1 MAIIKFKVSRDRCYT
16 VVNNTF
22 INDNQLD
29 AREKGLLLVIMSK
42 PDNWDISVE
51 GLRSFC
57 SDDTTSLRKGIQKL
71 EEHGYLLRLNVR
83 NARGNFGSMP
93 YVVFER
99 PLPEEKRNNPDYNPL
114 DDAELN
120 DTFEITDADRTR
132 WLSLTLGKISA
143 GHRVRAQRYA
153 AMKPSLENQPAE
165 IAAAENRPQIN
176 TVVPS
181 TVPQKKIDINTSLRV
196 VESYPSYPSVS
207 ATAEAAEILSPVDN
221 SVDNPVDNVN
231 ARELTA
237 SEQVNTLYQQISD
250 FARTHSIAE
259 VHELPPVA
267 EEGQWFSA
275 YEDHTAEPAYT
286 DCWVP
291 QRPRKDNRFDTRYAF
306 DAFMQN
312 ARQSYTRS
320 RYSPSEYSYVREQVR
335 ERICYEALCQ
345 QFGKERVD
353 TVVDILME
361 INSAVS
367 GTFRVEGIEISVR
380 EMKIH
385 FAKVN
390 QFHVERMF
398 ENLDKHYDPITC
410 RKSYMRTTL
419 YNVIITMDEEIRA
432 QVRQDH
438 PFLFMENTPQ
448 FIPEEQIAHT
458 SIPEVAAPAAFVCA

>member
-42 PDNWDISVE
+42 PDNWDMSVE

-57 SDDTTSLRKGIQKL
+57 SDGTTSLRKGIQKL

-120 DTFEITDADRTR
+120 DAFEITDADRTR
-132 WLSLTLGKISA
+132 WLSLTLGKVSA
-143 GHRVRAQRYA
+143 GHRVRAQRPA

-176 TVVPS
+176 TVIPS
-181 TVPQKKIDINTSLRV
+181 NVPQKKIDKNTSLRA

-207 ATAEAAEILSPVDN
+207 GTAGAAVIPSPVDN
-221 SVDNPVDNVN
+221 SVDNPVDNVS
-231 ARELTA
+231 ARELA
-237 SEQVNTLYQQISD
+237 APEQVNTLYQQISD
-250 FARTHSIAE
+250 FARMHSIAE

-267 EEGQWFSA
+267 AEGQCFSA
-275 YEDHTAEPAYT
+275 FEDHPAEPAFT

-291 QRPRKDNRFDTRYAF
+291 QRPRKDSCFDNRYAF
-306 DAFMQN
+306 DAFMQSD
-312 ARQSYTRS
+312 RQRHTCS
-320 RYSPSEYSYVREQVR
+320 RYSPSEYSYVKDLVK
-335 ERICYEALCQ
+335 ERICYDALCE
-345 QFGKERVD
+345 QFGSERVD

-367 GTFRVEGIEISVR
+367 GTFRVEGVEISVR
-380 EMKIH
+380 DMKSH

-398 ENLDKHYDPITC
+398 ENLDKHYEPITR
-410 RKSYMRTTL
+410 RKNYMRTTL
-419 YNVIITMDEEIRA
+419 YNVIITMEEEIRA

-438 PFLFMENTPQ
+438 PFLFMEKTPQ
-448 FIPEEQIAHT
+448 FIPLEQTELA
-458 SIPEVAAPAAFVCA
+458 SAPEATAAYVYA

>member
-42 PDNWDISVE
+42 PDNWDMSVE

-57 SDDTTSLRKGIQKL
+57 SDGTTSLRKGIQKL

-120 DTFEITDADRTR
+120 DAFEITDADRTR
-132 WLSLTLGKISA
+132 WLSLTLGKVSA
-143 GHRVRAQRYA
+143 GHRVRAQRSA

-176 TVVPS
+176 TVITS
-181 TVPQKKIDINTSLRV
+181 TVPQKKIDKNTSLRV

-207 ATAEAAEILSPVDN
+207 ATAAAVIPSPVDN
-221 SVDNPVDNVN
+221 SVDNPVDNMN
-231 ARELTA
+231 AGELA
-237 SEQVNTLYQQISD
+237 APEQVNTLYQQISD

-267 EEGQWFSA
+267 SEGQWFSA
-275 YEDHTAEPAYT
+275 YEDHPAEPAST

-291 QRPRKDNRFDTRYAF
+291 QRPRKDSRFDDRYAF
-306 DAFMQN
+306 DAFMQSD
-312 ARQSYTRS
+312 RQRHTCS
-320 RYSPSEYSYVREQVR
+320 RYSPSEYSYVKDLVK
-335 ERICYEALCQ
+335 ERICYDALCE
-345 QFGKERVD
+345 QFGKDRVN

-361 INSAVS
+361 VNSAVS
-367 GTFRVEGIEISVR
+367 GTFRVEGVEISVR
-380 EMKIH
+380 DMKIH

-398 ENLDKHYDPITC
+398 ENLDKHYEPITR

-432 QVRQDH
+432 QVSQDH
-438 PFLFMENTPQ
+438 PFLFMDKTPQ
-448 FIPEEQIAHT
+448 FIPLEQTELA
-458 SIPEVAAPAAFVCA
+458 SAPEATAAYVYA

>member
-1 MAIIKFKVSRDRCYT
+1 MAIIKFKISRDRCYT

-42 PDNWDISVE
+42 PDNWDMSVE

-57 SDDTTSLRKGIQKL
+57 SDGTTSLRKGIQKL

-114 DDAELN
+114 NDAELN
-120 DTFEITDADRTR
+120 DAFEITDADRTR
-132 WLSLTLGKISA
+132 WLSLTLGKVSA
-143 GHRVRAQRYA
+143 GHRVRAQRSA

-165 IAAAENRPQIN
+165 IAAAENRSQIN
-176 TVVPS
+176 TVIPS
-181 TVPQKKIDINTSLRV
+181 NVPQKKIDINTSLRS

-207 ATAEAAEILSPVDN
+207 ATAETPSPVDN

-231 ARELTA
+231 ARELAAPEHVT
-237 SEQVNTLYQQISD
+237 TLYQQISD

-267 EEGQWFSA
+267 AEGQWFSA
-275 YEDHTAEPAYT
+275 HKDDPVEPAST

-291 QRPRKDNRFDTRYAF
+291 QRPRKDSRFDNRYAF
-306 DAFMQN
+306 DAFMQSDHQ
-312 ARQSYTRS
+312 RHTCS
-320 RYSPSEYSYVREQVR
+320 RYSPNEYSYVKDLIK
-335 ERICYEALCQ
+335 ERICYDALCE
-345 QFGKERVD
+345 QFGKERVN

-367 GTFRVEGIEISVR
+367 GTFRVEGVEISAQAMR
-380 EMKIH
+380 TH

-398 ENLDKHYDPITC
+398 ENLDKHYEPVKCTK
-410 RKSYMRTTL
+410 RYMRTTL
-419 YNVIITMDEEIRA
+419 YNVIITMEEDIRA
-432 QVRQDH
+432 QIRQNH

-448 FIPEEQIAHT
+448 FIPEDQIAHT
-458 SIPEVAAPAAFVCA
+458 SIPKVDAPTAFVCA

>member
-42 PDNWDISVE
+42 PDNWDMSVE

-57 SDDTTSLRKGIQKL
+57 SDGTTSLRKGIQKL

-132 WLSLTLGKISA
+132 WLSLTLGKVSA
-143 GHRVRAQRYA
+143 GHRVRAQRSA

-176 TVVPS
+176 TVIPS
-181 TVPQKKIDINTSLRV
+181 TVPQKKIDKNISLRV

-207 ATAEAAEILSPVDN
+207 GTAEAAEIPSPVDN

-231 ARELTA
+231 AGELAAPEHVT
-237 SEQVNTLYQQISD
+237 TLYQQISD
-250 FARTHSIAE
+250 FAHTHSIAE
-259 VHELPPVA
+259 VHELPSIA
-267 EEGQWFSA
+267 AEGQWFSA
-275 YEDHTAEPAYT
+275 YEDHPAVPAST

-291 QRPRKDNRFDTRYAF
+291 QRPRKDSRFDNRYAF
-306 DAFMQN
+306 DAFMQSD
-312 ARQSYTRS
+312 RQRHTCS
-320 RYSPSEYSYVREQVR
+320 RYSPSEYSYVKELVK
-335 ERICYEALCQ
+335 ERICYDALCE
-345 QFGKERVD
+345 QFGKDRVD

-367 GTFRVEGIEISVR
+367 GTFRVEGVEISVR
-380 EMKIH
+380 DMKTH

-398 ENLDKHYDPITC
+398 ENLDKHYEPITR
-410 RKSYMRTTL
+410 RKNYMRTTL
-419 YNVIITMDEEIRA
+419 YNVIITMEEEIRA

-438 PFLFMENTPQ
+438 PFLFMEKTPQ
-448 FIPEEQIAHT
+448 FIPLEQTELA
-458 SIPEVAAPAAFVCA
+458 SAPEATAAYVYA

>member
-42 PDNWDISVE
+42 PDNWDMSVE

-57 SDDTTSLRKGIQKL
+57 SDGTTSLRKGIQKL

-143 GHRVRAQRYA
+143 GHRVRAQRSA
-153 AMKPSLENQPAE
+153 AMRPSLENQPAE

-176 TVVPS
+176 TVIPS
-181 TVPQKKIDINTSLRV
+181 TVPQKKIDKNTSLRA

-207 ATAEAAEILSPVDN
+207 GTAEIPTLVDN

-231 ARELTA
+231 AGELA
-237 SEQVNTLYQQISD
+237 APEQVSTLYQQISD

-267 EEGQWFSA
+267 AEGQWFSA
-275 YEDHTAEPAYT
+275 FEDHPAEPAFT

-291 QRPRKDNRFDTRYAF
+291 QRPRKDSRFDNRYAF
-306 DAFMQN
+306 DAFMQSD
-312 ARQSYTRS
+312 RQRHTYS
-320 RYSPSEYSYVREQVR
+320 RYTPSEYSYVKDLIK
-335 ERICYEALCQ
+335 ERICYDALCE
-345 QFGKERVD
+345 QFGKDRVN

-367 GTFRVEGIEISVR
+367 GTFRVEGVEISVR
-380 EMKIH
+380 DMKIH

-398 ENLDKHYDPITC
+398 ENLDKHYEPITR
-410 RKSYMRTTL
+410 RKNYMRTTL
-419 YNVIITMDEEIRA
+419 YNVIITMEEEIRA

-438 PFLFMENTPQ
+438 PFLFMEKTPQ
-448 FIPEEQIAHT
+448 FIPLEQTELA
-458 SIPEVAAPAAFVCA
+458 SAPEATAAYVYA

>member
-1 MAIIKFKVSRDRCYT
+1 MAIIKFKVSRDRCFT

-42 PDNWDISVE
+42 PDNWDMSVE

-57 SDDTTSLRKGIQKL
+57 SDGTTSLRKGIQKL
-71 EEHGYLLRLNVR
+71 EEHGFLLRLNVR

-120 DTFEITDADRTR
+120 DVFEITDADRTR
-132 WLSLTLGKISA
+132 WLSLTLGKVSA
-143 GHRVRAQRYA
+143 GHRVRAQRSA
-153 AMKPSLENQPAE
+153 AMKPSLENQQAE
-165 IAAAENRPQIN
+165 FAAAENRPQIN
-176 TVVPS
+176 TVIPS
-181 TVPQKKIDINTSLRV
+181 TVPQKKIDINTSLRA
-196 VESYPSYPSVS
+196 VESYPSYPPVS
-207 ATAEAAEILSPVDN
+207 ATAEASEIPSPVDN

-231 ARELTA
+231 VCELA
-237 SEQVNTLYQQISD
+237 APEQVNTLYQQISD

-259 VHELPPVA
+259 VQELPPVA
-267 EEGQWFSA
+267 EEGQWLSA
-275 YEDHTAEPAYT
+275 HEDHPAEPVYA
-286 DCWVP
+286 DCWIP
-291 QRPRKDNRFDTRYAF
+291 QRPRKDSRFDDRYAF
-306 DAFMQN
+306 DAFMQSD
-312 ARQSYTRS
+312 RQRHTCS
-320 RYSPSEYSYVREQVR
+320 RYSPSEYSYVKDLVK
-335 ERICYEALCQ
+335 ERICYDALCE
-345 QFGKERVD
+345 QFGKDRVD

-367 GTFRVEGIEISVR
+367 GTFRVEGVEISVR
-380 EMKIH
+380 DMKSH

-398 ENLDKHYDPITC
+398 ENLDKHYEPITR
-410 RKSYMRTTL
+410 RKNYMRTTL
-419 YNVIITMDEEIRA
+419 YNVIITMEEEIRA

-438 PFLFMENTPQ
+438 PFLFMEKTPQ
-448 FIPEEQIAHT
+448 FIPLEQTELA
-458 SIPEVAAPAAFVCA
+458 SAPEATAAYVYA

>member
-42 PDNWDISVE
+42 PDNWDMSVE

-57 SDDTTSLRKGIQKL
+57 SDGTTSLRKGIQKL

-120 DTFEITDADRTR
+120 DVFEITDADRTR
-132 WLSLTLGKISA
+132 WLSLTLGKVSA
-143 GHRVRAQRYA
+143 GHRVRAQRSA
-153 AMKPSLENQPAE
+153 AMKPSLENQQAE
-165 IAAAENRPQIN
+165 FAAAENRPQIN
-176 TVVPS
+176 TVIPS
-181 TVPQKKIDINTSLRV
+181 TVPQKKIDINTSLRA
-196 VESYPSYPSVS
+196 VESYPSYPPVS
-207 ATAEAAEILSPVDN
+207 ATAEASEIPSPVDN

-231 ARELTA
+231 VCELA
-237 SEQVNTLYQQISD
+237 APEQVNTLYQQISD

-259 VHELPPVA
+259 VQELPPVA
-267 EEGQWFSA
+267 EEGQWLSA
-275 YEDHTAEPAYT
+275 HEDHPAEPVYA
-286 DCWVP
+286 DCWIP
-291 QRPRKDNRFDTRYAF
+291 QRPRKDSRFDDRYAF
-306 DAFMQN
+306 DAFMQSD
-312 ARQSYTRS
+312 RQRHTCS
-320 RYSPSEYSYVREQVR
+320 RYSPSEYSYVKDLVK
-335 ERICYEALCQ
+335 ERICYDALCE
-345 QFGKERVD
+345 QFGKDRVD

-367 GTFRVEGIEISVR
+367 GTFRVEGVEISVR
-380 EMKIH
+380 DMKIH

-398 ENLDKHYDPITC
+398 ENLDKHYEPITR
-410 RKSYMRTTL
+410 RKNYMRTTL
-419 YNVIITMDEEIRA
+419 YNVIITMEEEIRA

-438 PFLFMENTPQ
+438 PFLFMEKTPQ
-448 FIPEEQIAHT
+448 FIPLEQTELA
-458 SIPEVAAPAAFVCA
+458 SAPEATAAYVYA

>member
-42 PDNWDISVE
+42 PDNWDLSVE

-57 SDDTTSLRKGIQKL
+57 SDGTTSLRKGIQKL

-120 DTFEITDADRTR
+120 DAFEITDADRTR

-143 GHRVRAQRYA
+143 GHRVRAQRSA

-176 TVVPS
+176 TVIPS
-181 TVPQKKIDINTSLRV
+181 NVPQKKIDINTSFRA

-207 ATAEAAEILSPVDN
+207 GTAEAAEIPSPVDN

-231 ARELTA
+231 AGELAAPEHVT
-237 SEQVNTLYQQISD
+237 TLYQQISD

-259 VHELPPVA
+259 VHELPSIA
-267 EEGQWFSA
+267 AEGQWFSA
-275 YEDHTAEPAYT
+275 YEDHPAEPAYT

-291 QRPRKDNRFDTRYAF
+291 QRPRKDSRFDNRCAF
-306 DAFMQN
+306 DAFMQSD
-312 ARQSYTRS
+312 RQRHTCS
-320 RYSPSEYSYVREQVR
+320 RYSPSEYSYVKDLVK
-335 ERICYEALCQ
+335 ERICYEALCE
-345 QFGKERVD
+345 QFGKDRVD

-367 GTFRVEGIEISVR
+367 GTFKVEGVELSVR

-390 QFHVERMF
+390 HFHVEQMF
-398 ENLDKHYDPITC
+398 ANLDKHYEPIKC
-410 RKSYMRTTL
+410 MKRYMRTTL
-419 YNVIITMDEEIRA
+419 YNVLITMEEDIRD
-432 QVRQDH
+432 QVRQEH
-438 PFLFMENTPQ
+438 PLLFMEKTPQ
-448 FIPEEQIAHT
+448 FILDDMTGQKA
-458 SIPEVAAPAAFVCA
+458 IPAVSASAEYVCA

>member
-42 PDNWDISVE
+42 PDNWDMSVE

-57 SDDTTSLRKGIQKL
+57 SDGTTSLRKGIQKL

-120 DTFEITDADRTR
+120 DVFEITDADRTR
-132 WLSLTLGKISA
+132 WLSLTLGKVSA
-143 GHRVRAQRYA
+143 GHRVRAQRSA
-153 AMKPSLENQPAE
+153 AMKPSLENQQAE
-165 IAAAENRPQIN
+165 FAAAENRPQIN
-176 TVVPS
+176 TVIPS
-181 TVPQKKIDINTSLRV
+181 TVPQKKIDINTSLRA

-207 ATAEAAEILSPVDN
+207 GTAEIPTLVDN

-231 ARELTA
+231 VCELA
-237 SEQVNTLYQQISD
+237 APEQVNTLYQQISD

-259 VHELPPVA
+259 VQELPPVA
-267 EEGQWFSA
+267 EEGQWLSA
-275 YEDHTAEPAYT
+275 HEDHPAEPVYA
-286 DCWVP
+286 DCWIP
-291 QRPRKDNRFDTRYAF
+291 QRPRKDSRFDDRYAF
-306 DAFMQN
+306 DAFMQSD
-312 ARQSYTRS
+312 RQRHTCS
-320 RYSPSEYSYVREQVR
+320 RYSPSEYSYVKDLVK
-335 ERICYEALCQ
+335 ERICYDALCE
-345 QFGKERVD
+345 QFGKDRVD

-367 GTFRVEGIEISVR
+367 GTFRVEGVEISVR
-380 EMKIH
+380 DMKSH

-398 ENLDKHYDPITC
+398 ENLDKHYEPITR
-410 RKSYMRTTL
+410 RKNYMRTTL
-419 YNVIITMDEEIRA
+419 YNVIITMEEEIRA

-438 PFLFMENTPQ
+438 PFLFMEKTPQ
-448 FIPEEQIAHT
+448 FIPLEQTELA
-458 SIPEVAAPAAFVCA
+458 SAPEATAAYVYA

>member
-42 PDNWDISVE
+42 PDNWDMSVE

-57 SDDTTSLRKGIQKL
+57 SDGTTSLRKGSQKL

-132 WLSLTLGKISA
+132 WVSLTLGKISA
-143 GHRVRAQRYA
+143 GHRVRAQRSA

-165 IAAAENRPQIN
+165 IAAVGNRPQIN
-176 TVVPS
+176 TVIPS
-181 TVPQKKIDINTSLRV
+181 NVSQKKIDINTSLRA
-196 VESYPSYPSVS
+196 VESYPSVS
-207 ATAEAAEILSPVDN
+207 ATAEAAVIPSPVDN

-231 ARELTA
+231 ARKPA
-237 SEQVNTLYQQISD
+237 APEQINILYQQISD
-250 FARTHSIAE
+250 FARTHNIPE

-267 EEGQWFSA
+267 AEGQWFSA
-275 YEDHTAEPAYT
+275 YEDHPAEPAYN

-312 ARQSYTRS
+312 ARQSYTSS

-367 GTFRVEGIEISVR
+367 GTFRVEGVEISVR

-390 QFHVERMF
+390 QFHVEQMF
-398 ENLDKHYDPITC
+398 ANLDKHHEPIKC
-410 RKSYMRTTL
+410 MKRYMRSTL
-419 YNVIITMDEEIRA
+419 YNVLITMDEEIRE
-432 QVRQDH
+432 QIRQDC
-438 PFLFMENTPQ
+438 PWLF
-448 FIPEEQIAHT
+448 IKKVEQPVQESSAT
-458 SIPEVAAPAAFVCA
+458 YVCA

>member
-42 PDNWDISVE
+42 PDNWDMSVE

-57 SDDTTSLRKGIQKL
+57 SDGTTSLRKGIQKL

-83 NARGNFGSMP
+83 NAHGNFGSMP

-120 DTFEITDADRTR
+120 DAFEITDADRTR
-132 WLSLTLGKISA
+132 WLSLTLGKVSA
-143 GHRVRAQRYA
+143 GHRVRAQRSA
-153 AMKPSLENQPAE
+153 TMKPSLENQPAE

-176 TVVPS
+176 TVIPS
-181 TVPQKKIDINTSLRV
+181 TVPQKKIDKNTSLRA

-207 ATAEAAEILSPVDN
+207 GTAGAAVIPSPVDN
-221 SVDNPVDNVN
+221 SVDNPVDNVS
-231 ARELTA
+231 ARELA
-237 SEQVNTLYQQISD
+237 APEQVNTLYQQISD

-267 EEGQWFSA
+267 AEGQCFSA
-275 YEDHTAEPAYT
+275 FEDHLAEPAYT
-286 DCWVP
+286 DCWAP
-291 QRPRKDNRFDTRYAF
+291 QRPRKDSRFDNRYAF
-306 DAFMQN
+306 DAFMQSD
-312 ARQSYTRS
+312 RQRHTCS
-320 RYSPSEYSYVREQVR
+320 RYSPSEYSYVKELVK
-335 ERICYEALCQ
+335 ERICYDALCE
-345 QFGKERVD
+345 QFGKDRVD

-367 GTFRVEGIEISVR
+367 GTFRVEGVEISVR
-380 EMKIH
+380 DMKIH
-385 FAKVN
+385 SAKVN

-398 ENLDKHYDPITC
+398 ENLDKHYEPITR
-410 RKSYMRTTL
+410 RKNYMRTTL
-419 YNVIITMDEEIRA
+419 YNVIITMEEEIRA

-438 PFLFMENTPQ
+438 PFLFMEKTPQ
-448 FIPEEQIAHT
+448 FIPLEQTELA
-458 SIPEVAAPAAFVCA
+458 SAPEATAAYVYA

>member
-42 PDNWDISVE
+42 PDNWDMSVE

-57 SDDTTSLRKGIQKL
+57 SDGTTSLRKGIQKL

-83 NARGNFGSMP
+83 NARGNFGSTP

-143 GHRVRAQRYA
+143 GHRVSAQRSA
-153 AMKPSLENQPAE
+153 AMRPSLENQPAE

-176 TVVPS
+176 TVIPS
-181 TVPQKKIDINTSLRV
+181 TVPQKKIDKNTSLRA

-207 ATAEAAEILSPVDN
+207 GTAEIPTLVDN

-231 ARELTA
+231 AGELA
-237 SEQVNTLYQQISD
+237 APEQVSTLYQQISD

-267 EEGQWFSA
+267 AEGQWFSA
-275 YEDHTAEPAYT
+275 FEDHPAEPAFT

-291 QRPRKDNRFDTRYAF
+291 QRPRKDSRFDNRYAF
-306 DAFMQN
+306 DAFMQSD
-312 ARQSYTRS
+312 RQRHTYS
-320 RYSPSEYSYVREQVR
+320 RYTPSEYSYVKDLIK
-335 ERICYEALCQ
+335 ERICYDALCE
-345 QFGKERVD
+345 QFGKDRVN

-367 GTFRVEGIEISVR
+367 GTFRVEGVEISVR
-380 EMKIH
+380 DMKIH

-398 ENLDKHYDPITC
+398 ENLDKHYEPITR
-410 RKSYMRTTL
+410 RKNYMRTTL
-419 YNVIITMDEEIRA
+419 YNVIITMEEEIRA

-438 PFLFMENTPQ
+438 PFLFMEKTPQ
-448 FIPEEQIAHT
+448 FIPLEQTELA
-458 SIPEVAAPAAFVCA
+458 SAPEATAAYVYA

>member
-42 PDNWDISVE
+42 PDNWDMSVE

-57 SDDTTSLRKGIQKL
+57 SDGTTSLRKGIQKL

-120 DTFEITDADRTR
+120 DVFEITDADRTR
-132 WLSLTLGKISA
+132 WLSLTLGKVSA
-143 GHRVRAQRYA
+143 GHRVRAQRSA
-153 AMKPSLENQPAE
+153 AMKPSLENQQAE
-165 IAAAENRPQIN
+165 FAAAENRPQIN
-176 TVVPS
+176 TVIPS
-181 TVPQKKIDINTSLRV
+181 TVPQKKIDINTSLRA
-196 VESYPSYPSVS
+196 VESYPSYPPVS
-207 ATAEAAEILSPVDN
+207 ATAEASEIPSPVDN

-231 ARELTA
+231 VCELA
-237 SEQVNTLYQQISD
+237 APEQVNTLYQQISD

-259 VHELPPVA
+259 VQELPPVA
-267 EEGQWFSA
+267 EEGQWLSA
-275 YEDHTAEPAYT
+275 HEDHPAEPVYA
-286 DCWVP
+286 DCWIP
-291 QRPRKDNRFDTRYAF
+291 QRPRKDSRFDDRYAF
-306 DAFMQN
+306 DAFMQSD
-312 ARQSYTRS
+312 RQRHTYS
-320 RYSPSEYSYVREQVR
+320 RYTPSEYSYVKDLIK
-335 ERICYEALCQ
+335 ERICYDALCE
-345 QFGKERVD
+345 QFGKDRVN

-367 GTFRVEGIEISVR
+367 GTFRVEGVEISVR
-380 EMKIH
+380 DMKSH

-398 ENLDKHYDPITC
+398 ENLDKHYDPIKC

-419 YNVIITMDEEIRA
+419 YNVIITMEEEIRA

-438 PFLFMENTPQ
+438 PFLFMEKTPQ
-448 FIPEEQIAHT
+448 FIPLEQTELA
-458 SIPEVAAPAAFVCA
+458 SAPEATAAYVYA

>member
-42 PDNWDISVE
+42 PDNWDMSVE

-57 SDDTTSLRKGIQKL
+57 SDGTTSLRKGIQKL

-83 NARGNFGSMP
+83 NARGNFGSTP

-143 GHRVRAQRYA
+143 GHRVRAQRSA
-153 AMKPSLENQPAE
+153 AMRPSLENQPAE

-176 TVVPS
+176 TVIPS
-181 TVPQKKIDINTSLRV
+181 TVPQKKIDKNTSLRA

-207 ATAEAAEILSPVDN
+207 GTAEIPTLVDN

-231 ARELTA
+231 AGELA
-237 SEQVNTLYQQISD
+237 APEQVSTLYQQISD

-267 EEGQWFSA
+267 AEGQWFSA
-275 YEDHTAEPAYT
+275 FEDHPAEPAFT

-291 QRPRKDNRFDTRYAF
+291 QRPRKDSRFDNRYAF
-306 DAFMQN
+306 DAFMQSD
-312 ARQSYTRS
+312 RQRHTYS
-320 RYSPSEYSYVREQVR
+320 RYTPSEYSYVKDLIK
-335 ERICYEALCQ
+335 ERICYDALCE
-345 QFGKERVD
+345 QFGKDRVN

-367 GTFRVEGIEISVR
+367 GTFRVEGVEISVR
-380 EMKIH
+380 DMKSH

-398 ENLDKHYDPITC
+398 ENLDKHYEPITR
-410 RKSYMRTTL
+410 RKNYMRTTL
-419 YNVIITMDEEIRA
+419 YNVIITMEEEIRA

-438 PFLFMENTPQ
+438 PFLFMEKTPQ
-448 FIPEEQIAHT
+448 FIPLEQTELA
-458 SIPEVAAPAAFVCA
+458 SAPEATAAYVYA

>member
-42 PDNWDISVE
+42 PDNWDMSVE

-57 SDDTTSLRKGIQKL
+57 SDGTTSLRKGIQKL

-99 PLPEEKRNNPDYNPL
+99 PLPEEKRNNPNYNPL
-114 DDAELN
+114 DDVELN
-120 DTFEITDADRTR
+120 DAFEITDADRTR
-132 WLSLTLGKISA
+132 WLNLTLGKVSA
-143 GHRVRAQRYA
+143 GHRVRAQRSA

-176 TVVPS
+176 TVIPS
-181 TVPQKKIDINTSLRV
+181 TVPQKKIEKNTSLRA

-207 ATAEAAEILSPVDN
+207 AATETEVIPSPTE
-221 SVDNPVDNVN
+221 NVN
-231 ARELTA
+231 ACGLVA
-237 SEQVNTLYQQISD
+237 PEQVNTLYQQISD
-250 FARTHSIAE
+250 FARTHSLAE

-267 EEGQWFSA
+267 SEGQWFSS
-275 YEDHTAEPAYT
+275 YEDHPAEPAST

-291 QRPRKDNRFDTRYAF
+291 QRPRKDSRFDNRYAF
-306 DAFMQN
+306 DAFMQSD
-312 ARQSYTRS
+312 RQRHTCS
-320 RYSPSEYSYVREQVR
+320 RYSPSEYSYVKDLVK
-335 ERICYEALCQ
+335 ERICYEALCE
-345 QFGKERVD
+345 QFGKDRVN

-367 GTFRVEGIEISVR
+367 GTFRVEGVEISVR
-380 EMKIH
+380 DMKIH

-398 ENLDKHYDPITC
+398 ENLDKHYEPITR
-410 RKSYMRTTL
+410 RKNYMRTTL
-419 YNVIITMDEEIRA
+419 YNVIITMEEEIRA

-438 PFLFMENTPQ
+438 PFLFMEKTPQ
-448 FIPEEQIAHT
+448 FIPEEQIAQMSMSEASHT
-458 SIPEVAAPAAFVCA
+458 SPYVCA

>member
-42 PDNWDISVE
+42 PDNWDMSVE

-57 SDDTTSLRKGIQKL
+57 SDGTTSLRKGIQKL

-120 DTFEITDADRTR
+120 DVFEITDADRTR
-132 WLSLTLGKISA
+132 WLSLTLGKVSA
-143 GHRVRAQRYA
+143 GHRVRAQRSA
-153 AMKPSLENQPAE
+153 AMKPSLENQQAE

-176 TVVPS
+176 TVIPS
-181 TVPQKKIDINTSLRV
+181 TVPQKKIDINTSLRA
-196 VESYPSYPSVS
+196 VESYPSYPPVS
-207 ATAEAAEILSPVDN
+207 ATAEASEIPSPVDN

-231 ARELTA
+231 VCELA
-237 SEQVNTLYQQISD
+237 APEQVNTLYQQISD

-259 VHELPPVA
+259 VQELPPVA
-267 EEGQWFSA
+267 EEGQWLSA
-275 YEDHTAEPAYT
+275 HEDHPAEPVYA
-286 DCWVP
+286 DCWIP
-291 QRPRKDNRFDTRYAF
+291 QRPRKDSRFDDRYAF
-306 DAFMQN
+306 DAFMQSD
-312 ARQSYTRS
+312 RQRHTCS
-320 RYSPSEYSYVREQVR
+320 RYSPSEYSYVKDLVK
-335 ERICYEALCQ
+335 ERICYDALCE
-345 QFGKERVD
+345 QFGKDRVD

-367 GTFRVEGIEISVR
+367 GTFRVEGVEISVR
-380 EMKIH
+380 DMKSH

-398 ENLDKHYDPITC
+398 ENLDKHYEPITR
-410 RKSYMRTTL
+410 RKNYMRTTL
-419 YNVIITMDEEIRA
+419 YNVIITMEEEIRA

-438 PFLFMENTPQ
+438 PFLFMEKTPQ
-448 FIPEEQIAHT
+448 FIPLEQTELA
-458 SIPEVAAPAAFVCA
+458 SAPEATAAYVYA

>member
-42 PDNWDISVE
+42 PDNCDMSVE

-57 SDDTTSLRKGIQKL
+57 SDGTTSLRKGIQKL

-120 DTFEITDADRTR
+120 DVFEITDADRTR
-132 WLSLTLGKISA
+132 WLSLTLGKVSA
-143 GHRVRAQRYA
+143 GHRVRAQRSA
-153 AMKPSLENQPAE
+153 AMKPSLENQQAE
-165 IAAAENRPQIN
+165 FAAAENRPQIN
-176 TVVPS
+176 TVIPS
-181 TVPQKKIDINTSLRV
+181 TVPQKKIDINTSLRA
-196 VESYPSYPSVS
+196 VESYPSYPPVS
-207 ATAEAAEILSPVDN
+207 ATAEASEIPSPVDN

-231 ARELTA
+231 VCELA
-237 SEQVNTLYQQISD
+237 APEQVNTLYQQISD

-259 VHELPPVA
+259 VQELPPVA
-267 EEGQWFSA
+267 EEGQWLSA
-275 YEDHTAEPAYT
+275 HEDHPAEPVYA
-286 DCWVP
+286 DCWIP
-291 QRPRKDNRFDTRYAF
+291 QRPRKDSRFDDRYAF
-306 DAFMQN
+306 DAFMQSD
-312 ARQSYTRS
+312 RQRHTCS
-320 RYSPSEYSYVREQVR
+320 RYSPSEYSYVKDLVK
-335 ERICYEALCQ
+335 ERICYDALCE
-345 QFGKERVD
+345 QFGKDRVD

-367 GTFRVEGIEISVR
+367 GTFRVEGVEISVR
-380 EMKIH
+380 DMKSH

-398 ENLDKHYDPITC
+398 ENLDKHYEPITR
-410 RKSYMRTTL
+410 RKNYMRTTL
-419 YNVIITMDEEIRA
+419 YNVIITMEEEIRA

-438 PFLFMENTPQ
+438 PFLFMEKTPQ
-448 FIPEEQIAHT
+448 FIPLEQTELA
-458 SIPEVAAPAAFVCA
+458 SAPEATAAYVYA

>member
-42 PDNWDISVE
+42 PDNWDMSVE

-57 SDDTTSLRKGIQKL
+57 SDGTTSLRKGIQKL

-83 NARGNFGSMP
+83 NARGNFGSTP

-143 GHRVRAQRYA
+143 GHRVRAQRSA

-176 TVVPS
+176 TVIPS
-181 TVPQKKIDINTSLRV
+181 NVPQKKIDINTSLRA

-207 ATAEAAEILSPVDN
+207 GTAEIPSLVDN

-231 ARELTA
+231 AGELA
-237 SEQVNTLYQQISD
+237 APEQVSTLYQQISD
-250 FARTHSIAE
+250 FARTDSIAE

-267 EEGQWFSA
+267 AEGQWFSA
-275 YEDHTAEPAYT
+275 FEDHPAEPAYT

-291 QRPRKDNRFDTRYAF
+291 QRPRKDSRFDNRYAF
-306 DAFMQN
+306 DAFMQSD
-312 ARQSYTRS
+312 RQRHTCS
-320 RYSPSEYSYVREQVR
+320 RYSPSEYSYVKDLVK
-335 ERICYEALCQ
+335 ERICYAALCE
-345 QFGKERVD
+345 QFGKDRVD

-361 INSAVS
+361 VNSAVS
-367 GTFRVEGIEISVR
+367 GTFRVEGVEISVR
-380 EMKIH
+380 DMKIH

-398 ENLDKHYDPITC
+398 ENLDKHYEPITR
-410 RKSYMRTTL
+410 RKNYMRTTL
-419 YNVIITMDEEIRA
+419 YNIIITMEEEIRA

-438 PFLFMENTPQ
+438 PFLFMEKTPQ
-448 FIPEEQIAHT
+448 FIPLEQTELA
-458 SIPEVAAPAAFVCA
+458 SAPEATAAYVHA

>member
-42 PDNWDISVE
+42 PDNWDMSVE

-57 SDDTTSLRKGIQKL
+57 SDGTTSLRKGIQKL

-120 DTFEITDADRTR
+120 DVFEITDADRTR
-132 WLSLTLGKISA
+132 WLSLTLGKVSA
-143 GHRVRAQRYA
+143 GHRVRSQRSA
-153 AMKPSLENQPAE
+153 SMKPSLENQPAE
-165 IAAAENRPQIN
+165 IAAVENRPQIN
-176 TVVPS
+176 TVIPS
-181 TVPQKKIDINTSLRV
+181 TVPQKKIEINTSLRA

-207 ATAEAAEILSPVDN
+207 ATAEAAEIPSPVDN

-231 ARELTA
+231 ASELAAPEHVT
-237 SEQVNTLYQQISD
+237 TLYQQIGD

-259 VHELPPVA
+259 VQELPPVA
-267 EEGQWFSA
+267 EEGQWLSA
-275 YEDHTAEPAYT
+275 HEDHPAEPVYA
-286 DCWVP
+286 DCWIP
-291 QRPRKDNRFDTRYAF
+291 QRPRKDSRFDDRYAF
-306 DAFMQN
+306 DAFMQSD
-312 ARQSYTRS
+312 RQRHTCS
-320 RYSPSEYSYVREQVR
+320 RYSPSEYSYVKDLVK
-335 ERICYEALCQ
+335 ERICYEALCE
-345 QFGKERVD
+345 QFGKDRVD

-367 GTFRVEGIEISVR
+367 GTFRVEGVEISVR
-380 EMKIH
+380 DMKSH

-398 ENLDKHYDPITC
+398 ENLDKHYEPITR
-410 RKSYMRTTL
+410 RKNYMRTTL
-419 YNVIITMDEEIRA
+419 YNVIITMEEEIRA

-438 PFLFMENTPQ
+438 PFLFMEKTPQ
-448 FIPEEQIAHT
+448 FIPLEQTELA
-458 SIPEVAAPAAFVCA
+458 SAPEATAAYVYA

>member
-42 PDNWDISVE
+42 PDNWDMSVE

-57 SDDTTSLRKGIQKL
+57 SDGTTSLRKGIQKL

-83 NARGNFGSMP
+83 NARGNFGSTP

-143 GHRVRAQRYA
+143 GHRVRAQRSA
-153 AMKPSLENQPAE
+153 AMRPSLENQPAE

-176 TVVPS
+176 TVIPS
-181 TVPQKKIDINTSLRV
+181 TVPQKKIDKNTSLRA

-207 ATAEAAEILSPVDN
+207 GTAEIPTLVDN

-231 ARELTA
+231 AGELA
-237 SEQVNTLYQQISD
+237 APEQVSTLYQQISD

-259 VHELPPVA
+259 VHELPPVTA
-267 EEGQWFSA
+267 EGQWFSA
-275 YEDHTAEPAYT
+275 FEDHPAEPAYT

-291 QRPRKDNRFDTRYAF
+291 QRPRKDSRFDNRYAF
-306 DAFMQN
+306 DAFMQSD
-312 ARQSYTRS
+312 RQRHTCS
-320 RYSPSEYSYVREQVR
+320 RYSPSEYSYVKDLVK
-335 ERICYEALCQ
+335 ERICYDALCE
-345 QFGKERVD
+345 QFGKDRVD

-367 GTFRVEGIEISVR
+367 GTFRVEGVEISVR
-380 EMKIH
+380 DMKSH

-398 ENLDKHYDPITC
+398 ENLDKHYEPITR
-410 RKSYMRTTL
+410 RKNYMRTTL
-419 YNVIITMDEEIRA
+419 YNVIITMEEEIRA

-438 PFLFMENTPQ
+438 PFLFMEKTPQ
-448 FIPEEQIAHT
+448 FIPLEQTELA
-458 SIPEVAAPAAFVCA
+458 SAPEATAAYVYA

>member
-57 SDDTTSLRKGIQKL
+57 SDGTTSLRKGIQKL

-143 GHRVRAQRYA
+143 GHRVRAQRSA

-176 TVVPS
+176 TVIPS
-181 TVPQKKIDINTSLRV
+181 NVPQKKIDINTSLRA

-207 ATAEAAEILSPVDN
+207 GTAEIPSLVDN

-231 ARELTA
+231 AGELA
-237 SEQVNTLYQQISD
+237 APEQVSTLYQQISD

-267 EEGQWFSA
+267 AEGQWFSA
-275 YEDHTAEPAYT
+275 FEDHPAEPAFT

-291 QRPRKDNRFDTRYAF
+291 QRPRKDSRFDNRYAF
-306 DAFMQN
+306 DAFMQSD
-312 ARQSYTRS
+312 RQRHTCS
-320 RYSPSEYSYVREQVR
+320 RYSPSEYSYVKDLIK
-335 ERICYEALCQ
+335 ERICYEALCE
-345 QFGKERVD
+345 QFGKDRVD

-367 GTFRVEGIEISVR
+367 GTFRVEGVEISVR
-380 EMKIH
+380 DMKSH

-398 ENLDKHYDPITC
+398 ENLDKHYEPITR
-410 RKSYMRTTL
+410 RKNYMRTTL
-419 YNVIITMDEEIRA
+419 YNVIITMEEEIRA

-438 PFLFMENTPQ
+438 PFLFMEKMPQ
-448 FIPEEQIAHT
+448 FIPLEQTELA
-458 SIPEVAAPAAFVCA
+458 SAPEATAAYVYA

>member
-42 PDNWDISVE
+42 PDNWDMSVE

-57 SDDTTSLRKGIQKL
+57 SDGTTSLRKGIQKL

-120 DTFEITDADRTR
+120 DVFEITDADRTR
-132 WLSLTLGKISA
+132 WLSLTLGKVSA
-143 GHRVRAQRYA
+143 GHRVRAQRSA
-153 AMKPSLENQPAE
+153 AMKPSLENQQAE
-165 IAAAENRPQIN
+165 FAAAENRPQIN
-176 TVVPS
+176 TVIPS
-181 TVPQKKIDINTSLRV
+181 TVPQKKIDINTSLRA
-196 VESYPSYPSVS
+196 VESYPSYPPVS
-207 ATAEAAEILSPVDN
+207 ATAEASEIPSPVDN

-231 ARELTA
+231 VCELA
-237 SEQVNTLYQQISD
+237 APEQVNTLYQQISD

-259 VHELPPVA
+259 VQELPPVA
-267 EEGQWFSA
+267 EEGQWLSA
-275 YEDHTAEPAYT
+275 HEDHPAEPVYA
-286 DCWVP
+286 DCWIP
-291 QRPRKDNRFDTRYAF
+291 QRPRKDSRFDDRYAF
-306 DAFMQN
+306 DAFMQSD
-312 ARQSYTRS
+312 RQRHTCS
-320 RYSPSEYSYVREQVR
+320 RYSPSEYSYVKDLVK
-335 ERICYEALCQ
+335 ERICYDALCE
-345 QFGKERVD
+345 QFGKDRVN

-367 GTFRVEGIEISVR
+367 GTFRVEGVEISVR
-380 EMKIH
+380 DMKSH

-398 ENLDKHYDPITC
+398 ENLDKHYEPITR
-410 RKSYMRTTL
+410 RKNYMRTTL
-419 YNVIITMDEEIRA
+419 YNVIITMEEEIRA

-438 PFLFMENTPQ
+438 PFLFMEKTPQ
-448 FIPEEQIAHT
+448 FIPLEQTELA
-458 SIPEVAAPAAFVCA
+458 SAPEATAAYVYA

>member
-42 PDNWDISVE
+42 PDNWDMSVE

-57 SDDTTSLRKGIQKL
+57 SDGTTSLRKGIQKL

-120 DTFEITDADRTR
+120 DVFEITDADRTR
-132 WLSLTLGKISA
+132 WLSLTLGKVSA
-143 GHRVRAQRYA
+143 GHRVRAQRSA
-153 AMKPSLENQPAE
+153 AMKPSLENQQAE
-165 IAAAENRPQIN
+165 FAAAENRPQIN
-176 TVVPS
+176 TVIPS
-181 TVPQKKIDINTSLRV
+181 TVPQKKIDINTSLRA
-196 VESYPSYPSVS
+196 VESYPSYPPVS
-207 ATAEAAEILSPVDN
+207 ATAEASEIPSPVDN

-231 ARELTA
+231 VCELA
-237 SEQVNTLYQQISD
+237 APEQVNTLYQQISD

-259 VHELPPVA
+259 VQELPPVA
-267 EEGQWFSA
+267 EEGQWLSA
-275 YEDHTAEPAYT
+275 HEDHPAEPVYA
-286 DCWVP
+286 DCWIP
-291 QRPRKDNRFDTRYAF
+291 QRPRKDSRFDDRYAF
-306 DAFMQN
+306 DAFMQSD
-312 ARQSYTRS
+312 RQRHTCS
-320 RYSPSEYSYVREQVR
+320 RYSPSEYSYVKDLVK
-335 ERICYEALCQ
+335 ERICYDALCE
-345 QFGKERVD
+345 QFGKDRVD

-367 GTFRVEGIEISVR
+367 GTFRVEGVVISVR
-380 EMKIH
+380 DMKIH

-398 ENLDKHYDPITC
+398 ENLDKHYEPITR
-410 RKSYMRTTL
+410 RKNYMRTTL
-419 YNVIITMDEEIRA
+419 YNVIITMEEEIRA

-438 PFLFMENTPQ
+438 PFLFMEKTPQ
-448 FIPEEQIAHT
+448 FIPLEQTELA
-458 SIPEVAAPAAFVCA
+458 SAPEATAAYVYA

>member
-42 PDNWDISVE
+42 PDNWDMSVE

-57 SDDTTSLRKGIQKL
+57 SDGTTSLRKGIQKL

-120 DTFEITDADRTR
+120 DSFEITDADRTR

-143 GHRVRAQRYA
+143 GHRVRAQRSA

-176 TVVPS
+176 TVIPS
-181 TVPQKKIDINTSLRV
+181 TVPQKKIDKNTSLRA

-207 ATAEAAEILSPVDN
+207 GTAEIPSLVDN

-231 ARELTA
+231 AGELA
-237 SEQVNTLYQQISD
+237 APEQVSTLYQQISD

-267 EEGQWFSA
+267 AEGQWFSA
-275 YEDHTAEPAYT
+275 FEDHPAEPAFT

-291 QRPRKDNRFDTRYAF
+291 QRPRKDSRFDNRYAF
-306 DAFMQN
+306 DAFMQSD
-312 ARQSYTRS
+312 RQRHTCS
-320 RYSPSEYSYVREQVR
+320 RYSLSEYSYVKDLVK
-335 ERICYEALCQ
+335 ERICYDALCE
-345 QFGKERVD
+345 QFGKDRVD

-367 GTFRVEGIEISVR
+367 GTFRVEGVEISVR
-380 EMKIH
+380 DMKSH

-398 ENLDKHYDPITC
+398 ENLDKHYEPITR
-410 RKSYMRTTL
+410 RKNYMRTTL
-419 YNVIITMDEEIRA
+419 YNVIITMEEEIRT

-438 PFLFMENTPQ
+438 PFLFMEKTPQ
-448 FIPEEQIAHT
+448 FIPLEQTELA
-458 SIPEVAAPAAFVCA
+458 SAPEATAAYVYA

>member
-42 PDNWDISVE
+42 PDNWDMSVE

-57 SDDTTSLRKGIQKL
+57 SDGTTSLRKGIQKL

-120 DTFEITDADRTR
+120 DSFEITDADRTR
-132 WLSLTLGKISA
+132 WLSLTLGKVSA
-143 GHRVRAQRYA
+143 GHRVRAQRSA

-176 TVVPS
+176 TVIPS
-181 TVPQKKIDINTSLRV
+181 TVPQKKIDKNISLRV

-207 ATAEAAEILSPVDN
+207 GTAEAAEIPSPVDN

-231 ARELTA
+231 AGELA
-237 SEQVNTLYQQISD
+237 APEQVNTLYQQIGD

-259 VHELPPVA
+259 VHELPSIA
-267 EEGQWFSA
+267 AEGQWFSA
-275 YEDHTAEPAYT
+275 YEDHPAEPAYT

-291 QRPRKDNRFDTRYAF
+291 QRPRKDSRFDNRYAF
-306 DAFMQN
+306 DAFMQSD
-312 ARQSYTRS
+312 RQRHTCS
-320 RYSPSEYSYVREQVR
+320 RYSPSEYSYVKDLVK
-335 ERICYEALCQ
+335 ERICYAALCE
-345 QFGKERVD
+345 QFGKDRVD

-367 GTFRVEGIEISVR
+367 GTFRVEGVEISVR
-380 EMKIH
+380 DMKIH

-398 ENLDKHYDPITC
+398 ENLDKHYDPIKC

-448 FIPEEQIAHT
+448 FIPLEQTELA
-458 SIPEVAAPAAFVCA
+458 SAPEANAAYVYA

>member
-42 PDNWDISVE
+42 PDNWDMSVE

-57 SDDTTSLRKGIQKL
+57 SDGTTSLRKGIQKL

-120 DTFEITDADRTR
+120 DVFEITDADRTR
-132 WLSLTLGKISA
+132 WLSLTLGKVSA
-143 GHRVRAQRYA
+143 GHRVRAQRSA
-153 AMKPSLENQPAE
+153 AMKPSLENQQAE
-165 IAAAENRPQIN
+165 FAAAENRPQIN
-176 TVVPS
+176 TVIPS
-181 TVPQKKIDINTSLRV
+181 TVPQKKIDINTSLRA
-196 VESYPSYPSVS
+196 VESYPSYPPVS
-207 ATAEAAEILSPVDN
+207 ATAEASEIPSPVDN

-231 ARELTA
+231 VCELA
-237 SEQVNTLYQQISD
+237 APEQVNTLYQQISD

-259 VHELPPVA
+259 VQELPPVA
-267 EEGQWFSA
+267 EEGQWLSA
-275 YEDHTAEPAYT
+275 HEDHPAEPVYA
-286 DCWVP
+286 DCWIP
-291 QRPRKDNRFDTRYAF
+291 QRPRKDSRFDDRYAF
-306 DAFMQN
+306 DAFMQSD
-312 ARQSYTRS
+312 RQRHTCS
-320 RYSPSEYSYVREQVR
+320 RYSPSEYSYVKDLVK
-335 ERICYEALCQ
+335 ERICYDALCE
-345 QFGKERVD
+345 QFGKDRVD

-367 GTFRVEGIEISVR
+367 GTFRVEGVEISVR
-380 EMKIH
+380 DMKSH

-398 ENLDKHYDPITC
+398 ENLDKHYEPITR
-410 RKSYMRTTL
+410 RKNYMRTTL
-419 YNVIITMDEEIRA
+419 YNVIITMEEEIRA

-438 PFLFMENTPQ
+438 PFLFMEKTPQ
-448 FIPEEQIAHT
+448 FIPLEQTELA
-458 SIPEVAAPAAFVCA
+458 SAPEATAAYVYA

>member
-42 PDNWDISVE
+42 PDNWDMSVE

-57 SDDTTSLRKGIQKL
+57 SDGTTSLRKGIQKL

-120 DTFEITDADRTR
+120 DVFEITDADRTR
-132 WLSLTLGKISA
+132 WLSLTLGKVSA
-143 GHRVRAQRYA
+143 GHRVRAQRSA
-153 AMKPSLENQPAE
+153 AMKPSLENQQAE
-165 IAAAENRPQIN
+165 FAAAENRPQIN
-176 TVVPS
+176 TVIPS
-181 TVPQKKIDINTSLRV
+181 TVPQKKIDKNTSLRA
-196 VESYPSYPSVS
+196 VESYPSYPPVS
-207 ATAEAAEILSPVDN
+207 ATAEASEIPSPVDN

-231 ARELTA
+231 VCELA
-237 SEQVNTLYQQISD
+237 APEQVNTLYQQISD

-259 VHELPPVA
+259 VQELPPVA
-267 EEGQWFSA
+267 EEGQWLSA
-275 YEDHTAEPAYT
+275 HEDHPAEPVYA
-286 DCWVP
+286 DCWIP
-291 QRPRKDNRFDTRYAF
+291 QRPRKDSRFDDRYAF
-306 DAFMQN
+306 DAFMQSD
-312 ARQSYTRS
+312 RQRHTCS
-320 RYSPSEYSYVREQVR
+320 RYSPSEYSYVKDLVK
-335 ERICYEALCQ
+335 ERICYDALCE
-345 QFGKERVD
+345 QFGKDRVD

-367 GTFRVEGIEISVR
+367 GTFRVEGVEISVR
-380 EMKIH
+380 DMKSH

-398 ENLDKHYDPITC
+398 ENLDKHYEPITR
-410 RKSYMRTTL
+410 RKNYMRTTL
-419 YNVIITMDEEIRA
+419 YNVIITMEEEIRA

-438 PFLFMENTPQ
+438 PFLFMEKTPQ
-448 FIPEEQIAHT
+448 FIPLEQTELA
-458 SIPEVAAPAAFVCA
+458 SAPEATAAYVYA

>member
-42 PDNWDISVE
+42 PDNWDMSVE

-57 SDDTTSLRKGIQKL
+57 SDGTTSIRKGIQKL

-114 DDAELN
+114 DDSELN

-132 WLSLTLGKISA
+132 WFNLTQGKISA
-143 GHRVRAQRYA
+143 GHRVRGQRSTT
-153 AMKPSLENQPAE
+153 MKPSLENQPAE

-176 TVVPS
+176 TVIPS
-181 TVPQKKIDINTSLRV
+181 TVPQKKIDINTSLQS
-196 VESYPSYPSVS
+196 VESHPSYTSVS
-207 ATAEAAEILSPVDN
+207 AATEAAETPSSVDN
-221 SVDNPVDNVN
+221 SVDNPMDNAN
-231 ARELTA
+231 TRKPAAL
-237 SEQVNTLYQQISD
+237 EQANTLYQQISD
-250 FARTHSIAE
+250 FARTHNISE
-259 VHELPPVA
+259 VHGLSPVT
-267 EEGQWFSA
+267 EEVRWFSA
-275 YEDHTAEPAYT
+275 YEDHPAELADA

-291 QRPRKDNRFDTRYAF
+291 HRPQKDSRYDTRYAF
-306 DAFMQN
+306 DAFMQG
-312 ARQSYTRS
+312 ARQSYTCS
-320 RYSPSEYSYVREQVR
+320 RYAPNEYGYVQDLIK
-335 ERICYEALCQ
+335 ERICYDAMCEQ
-345 QFGKERVD
+345 YSSERVN

-367 GTFRVEGIEISVR
+367 GTFKVEQVEISAQN
-380 EMKIH
+380 MKNH

-390 QFHVERMF
+390 QFHVQHMF
-398 ENLDKHYDPITC
+398 ANLDKHYEPIKC
-410 RKSYMRTTL
+410 MKSYMRTTL
-419 YNVIITMDEEIRA
+419 YNAIITMDEEIRD
-432 QVRQDH
+432 QIRRDC
-438 PFLFMENTPQ
+438 PWLFVKKATQPVQEAT
-448 FIPEEQIAHT
+448 T
-458 SIPEVAAPAAFVCA
+458 SSAYVCA

>member
-42 PDNWDISVE
+42 PDNWDMSVE

-57 SDDTTSLRKGIQKL
+57 SDGTTSLRKGIQKL

-83 NARGNFGSMP
+83 NTRGNFGSIP

-114 DDAELN
+114 DDADLN

-143 GHRVRAQRYA
+143 GHRVRAQRTA
-153 AMKPSLENQPAE
+153 TMKPSLENQPAE

-176 TVVPS
+176 TVIPS
-181 TVPQKKIDINTSLRV
+181 TIPQKKMDINTSIRA
-196 VESYPSYPSVS
+196 VESYPSYPCVS
-207 ATAEAAEILSPVDN
+207 AAAETEVIPSPTEN
-221 SVDNPVDNVN
+221 EN
-231 ARELTA
+231 ACGLVAPER
-237 SEQVNTLYQQISD
+237 VNTLYQHISD

-259 VHELPPVA
+259 VHELPSIPA
-267 EEGQWFSA
+267 EGQWFSA
-275 YEDHTAEPAYT
+275 YEDHPAEPAYT

-291 QRPRKDNRFDTRYAF
+291 QRPRKDSRFVDRYAF
-306 DAFMQN
+306 DAFMQSD
-312 ARQSYTRS
+312 RQRHTCS
-320 RYSPSEYSYVREQVR
+320 RYSPSEYSYVKDLVK
-335 ERICYEALCQ
+335 ERICYEALCE
-345 QFGKERVD
+345 QFGKDRVD

-367 GTFRVEGIEISVR
+367 GTFRVEGVEISVR
-380 EMKIH
+380 DMKIH

-398 ENLDKHYDPITC
+398 ENLDKHYDPIKC

-448 FIPEEQIAHT
+448 FIPEEQIAQMST
-458 SIPEVAAPAAFVCA
+458 SEASYTAPYACA